1 MQCVLNGIS
10 AQKRMDKQMS
20 NNILDEILSEN
31 NSVIPK
37 KDEDKILQPILEEIN
52 YIFDESIKS
61 FVRAILLRA
70 SSFWSIPSS
79 FSGKYHP
86 ADEHNY
92 GGNVL
97 HTKRVVRAAKIMCQS
112 YSLSKED
119 TDIVFAACILH
130 DVTKGIKLEGE
141 DSFHYDP
148 MHPYTVARLVQ
159 KCQEDDKNYASE
171 SQSSTLFI
179 SEDIVQSILRLV
191 RCHLGP
197 WSPVPETIPITYMDM
212 IVHLADN
219 VASKVHYIV
228 DGENINLDRWKTQQ
242 DERN

>member
-1 MQCVLNGIS
+1 
-10 AQKRMDKQMS
+10 MS

-31 NSVIPK
+31 NSVVPK
-37 KDEDKILQPILEEIN
+37 KDEDKILEPILEEIN

-61 FVRAILLRA
+61 FVRSILLRS

-112 YSLSKED
+112 YSLTRED

-148 MHPYTVARLVQ
+148 MHPYTVARLV
-159 KCQEDDKNYASE
+159 KRCQEDDKNYASE

-228 DGENINLDRWKTQQ
+228 DGDTINLDRWKTEK
-242 DERN
+242 DERS